1 MNDQATAP
9 RVEDV
14 LSVGTRVSWSAILA
28 GTVLAMGIYFLLAS
42 LGAAVGLSAHSRM
55 DPTALRTGAIGWA
68 FATTLV
74 ALFIGGLV
82 SSLFTVGENRV
93 EAVMSGII
101 VWSLVFASF
110 LLLGTAGIHGGFQAM
125 QGIAAESARTG
136 SWEAGAKAAGVS
148 TEQINEWT
156 RRQAGTDP
164 EARNPQVTAEA
175 ATRIGWYAFAGTWL
189 SMIAA
194 AAGGCAGAGPRFRIV
209 AAPKIVSGNLR

>member
-28 GTVLAMGIYFLLAS
+28 GTVLAMGVYFLLAS

-55 DPTALRTGAIGWA
+55 DPTTLRTGAIGWA
-68 FATTLV
+68 FATTLS
-74 ALFIGGLV
+74 ALFVGGLV

-101 VWSLVFASF
+101 VWSLVLASF
-110 LLLGTAGIHGGFQAM
+110 LLLGAAGIHGGFQAM
-125 QGIAAESARTG
+125 QGIASESARSG

-148 TEQINEWT
+148 AEQIDEWT
-156 RRQAGTDP
+156 RKQT
-164 EARNPQVTAEA
+164 ETRNPQVTAEA
-175 ATRIGWYAFAGTWL
+175 AARIGWYAFAGTWL
-189 SMIAA
+189 SMLAA
-194 AAGGCAGAGPRFRIV
+194 AAGACAGAGPRFRIV
-209 AAPKIVSGNLR
+209 AAPRIVSGNIR